1 MMGEE
6 VILKYFEELT
16 PKQIEQFGKF
26 GELYPEWN
34 SKINVISR
42 KDIENL
48 YVNHILHS
56 LSIAKFISFANGS
69 SILDFGTGG
78 GFPAIPLAVMFPNV
92 KFLLV
97 DRIAKKLRVAED
109 IANKIGLT
117 NVQIKHGDIKEVKG
131 KFDFIVSRAVMDFN
145 DMIPLIKGLV
155 GKESKNAI
163 DNGVICLKGGD
174 LEKELT
180 KFNGKV
186 VVKDIKN
193 YFEEDF
199 FETKKIVYMKF

>member
-1 MMGEE
+1 MGEE

-16 PKQIEQFGKF
+16 TTQIEQFGKL

-174 LEKELT
+174 LEKELI
-180 KFNGKV
+180 KFNDKV

-193 YFEEDF
+193 YFDEDF

>member
-1 MMGEE
+1 MGEE

-16 PKQIEQFGKF
+16 SKQIEQFGKL

-174 LEKELT
+174 LEKELI
-180 KFNGKV
+180 KFNDKV

>member
-1 MMGEE
+1 MGEE

-16 PKQIEQFGKF
+16 PKQIEQFGKL

-174 LEKELT
+174 LEKELI
-180 KFNGKV
+180 KFNDKI

>member
-1 MMGEE
+1 MGEE

-16 PKQIEQFGKF
+16 PKQIEQFGKL

-174 LEKELT
+174 LEKELI

>member
-1 MMGEE
+1 MGEE

-16 PKQIEQFGKF
+16 PIQIEQFGKL

-174 LEKELT
+174 LEKELI
-180 KFNGKV
+180 KFNDKI

>member
-1 MMGEE
+1 MGEE

-16 PKQIEQFGKF
+16 TTQIKQFGKL

-174 LEKELT
+174 LEKELI
-180 KFNGKV
+180 KFNDKI

>member
-16 PKQIEQFGKF
+16 PKQIEQFGKL

>member
-16 PKQIEQFGKF
+16 PKQIEQFGKL

-193 YFEEDF
+193 YFDEDF

>member
-16 PKQIEQFGKF
+16 PKQIEQFGKL

-174 LEKELT
+174 LEKELI
-180 KFNGKV
+180 KFNDKI

>member
-1 MMGEE
+1 MGEE

-16 PKQIEQFGKF
+16 PKQIEQFGKL

-174 LEKELT
+174 LEKELI
-180 KFNGKV
+180 KFNDKV

>member
-1 MMGEE
+1 MGEE

-16 PKQIEQFGKF
+16 PIQIEQFGKL

-174 LEKELT
+174 LEKELI
-180 KFNGKV
+180 KFNDKI

-193 YFEEDF
+193 YFDEDF

>member
-1 MMGEE
+1 MGEE

-16 PKQIEQFGKF
+16 PIQIEQFGKL

-174 LEKELT
+174 LEKELI
-180 KFNGKV
+180 KFNDKV

-193 YFEEDF
+193 YFDEDF